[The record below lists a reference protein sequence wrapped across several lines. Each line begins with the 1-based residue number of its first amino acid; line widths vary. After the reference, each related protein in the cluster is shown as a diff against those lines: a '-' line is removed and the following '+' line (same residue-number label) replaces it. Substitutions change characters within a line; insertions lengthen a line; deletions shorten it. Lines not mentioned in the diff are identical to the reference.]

1 MDICTA
7 GQALKGR
14 GRGDYPF
21 MKFRMIWLG
30 SEDDSDRHASA
41 PEGTVAAPEGLGC
54 VRYEQRGTEIVRRE
68 QLGNAR
74 VKLTPVANF
83 TARIV
88 RDIICDDDTEHRRD
102 FGVEAES
109 FSRPNRYIQDR
120 FGLRSAS
127 STLERR
133 WTPAI
138 CLPTLHQP
146 PMP

>member
-30 SEDDSDRHASA
+30 SEDDSDRHASV
-41 PEGTVAAPEGLGC
+41 PEGTAAAPEGLGC

-102 FGVEAES
+102 LGVVAGA
-109 FSRPNRYIQDR
+109 FSRAEPGHSRP
-120 FGLRSAS
+120 LWPRSAS
-127 STLERR
+127 ST
-133 WTPAI
+133 
-138 CLPTLHQP
+138 
-146 PMP
+146 